1 MLTRVAEGLHVVAA
15 PQRFLFLEL
24 GTRMTVIELEG
35 GGVALHSPVPFDAHL
50 ADEVARIGE
59 VRCVIAPNVF
69 HHLHVGPWLAASPG
83 AVLCA
88 PEGLRK
94 KRPDLRIDHAL
105 RGDGAVPEVL
115 RGTLEGLHINGCALD
130 ETVFLHARSRT
141 VVSSDLTENFG
152 TSPHLPTKLY
162 LKAAGLEHQIGWSRL
177 LRVLYRDHAAAR
189 RSVEQLLGRDFD
201 RIVLAHGSVIERGGK
216 DALRQTFGF
225 LGL

>member
-94 KRPDLRIDHAL
+94 KRPDLPRPYRCTLYPLSPAL
-105 RGDGAVPEVL
+105 FILVSIAFVAALLYDPTERTNAL
-115 RGTLEGLHINGCALD
+115 FGLGILASGIPYYLWW
-130 ETVFLHARSRT
+130 TRSRR
-141 VVSSDLTENFG
+141 S
-152 TSPHLPTKLY
+152 
-162 LKAAGLEHQIGWSRL
+162 AA
-177 LRVLYRDHAAAR
+177 
-189 RSVEQLLGRDFD
+189 
-201 RIVLAHGSVIERGGK
+201 
-216 DALRQTFGF
+216 
-225 LGL
+225 

>member
-35 GGVALHSPVPFDAHL
+35 GGVALHSPVPFDARL

-94 KRPDLRIDHAL
+94 KRPDLHIDHAL
-105 RGDGAVPEVL
+105 RGDGAVPDVL
-115 RGTLEGLHINGCALD
+115 RGTLEGLHINGCDLD
-130 ETVFLHARSRT
+130 ETVFLHARTRT

-162 LKAAGLEHQIGWSRL
+162 LKVAGLEHQVGWSRL
-177 LRVLYRDHAAAR
+177 LRVVYRDREAAR
-189 RSVEQLLGRDFD
+189 SSLEQLLGRDFD
-201 RIVLAHGSVIERGGK
+201 RIVIAHGNLIERGGK
-216 DALRQTFGF
+216 DAVRQTFGF